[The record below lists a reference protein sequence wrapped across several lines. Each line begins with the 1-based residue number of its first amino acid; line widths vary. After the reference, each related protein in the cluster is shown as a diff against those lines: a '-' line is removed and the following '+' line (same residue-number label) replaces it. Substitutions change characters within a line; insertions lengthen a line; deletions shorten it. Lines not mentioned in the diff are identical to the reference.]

1 MTNMVLL
8 DIYMYTDIMC
18 RWHLFI
24 ACVAYEYVFWKLT
37 HFSFSLNLWKELIS
51 NSFERMTMMTTG
63 NEGLYL
69 FIYSVCSF
77 LSLHISHENHS
88 VCFGRKR
95 THTKKMILNQ
105 MHQRFSEV
113 RLFSTFVLKTFVF
126 WSQPR
131 SVVASTF
138 SNKWS
143 HLSSATEF
151 FSINIR
157 LCYLMG
163 IRAILLLLCSDGT
176 WFCLPIQNIFQTNSI
191 SRLYKYHTG
200 QSRYACLAITACR
213 YVYVP
218 RTNDTGKQKIQ
229 NTFVVATDSTQK
241 HWNTT
246 TTKHTERTAFR
257 YRTRPFE
264 TEIEYKYSLSYFCAG
279 VPWYFWCQ
287 NNCTRCSSRIRSI
300 WYSSRIIHG
309 IAFSN
314 NEK

>member
-1 MTNMVLL
+1 MWCN
-8 DIYMYTDIMC
+8 INSSIM
-18 RWHLFI
+18 HDTY
-24 ACVAYEYVFWKLT
+24 ACVHIRFAKCWWIINDQYGSARHIYVYRYYVPLAFIHSLHRPYEYVFWKLT

-77 LSLHISHENHS
+77 LSFHISHENHS

-176 WFCLPIQNIFQTNSI
+176 LGFV
-191 SRLYKYHTG
+191 
-200 QSRYACLAITACR
+200 CR
-213 YVYVP
+213 Y
-218 RTNDTGKQKIQ
+218 RI
-229 NTFVVATDSTQK
+229 
-241 HWNTT
+241 
-246 TTKHTERTAFR
+246 
-257 YRTRPFE
+257 
-264 TEIEYKYSLSYFCAG
+264 
-279 VPWYFWCQ
+279 
-287 NNCTRCSSRIRSI
+287 SSRQTPYRDYISTTQANPDTHV
-300 WYSSRIIHG
+300 SQ
-309 IAFSN
+309 
-314 NEK
+314 